1 MPSTAK
7 TFFSLMVE
15 PTVAEFIQF
24 PFDIRRGL
32 LAAMVLNHM
41 VDHIALEGCT
51 STDRLHMNILLKTTR
66 DSMLKNCPEFQF
78 VQDVADATKHSKLF
92 VSKKVGSAPR
102 GVSSSSQISSTPGL
116 FQAPF
121 GEGVF
126 AEAVVVFANMKDGSS
141 KPLLPAVQTVLAA
154 WKGELWR

>member
-7 TFFSLMVE
+7 TFFSMMVE
-15 PTVAEFIQF
+15 PTVAEFMQF

-32 LAAMVLNHM
+32 LAALILNHM
-41 VDHIALEGCT
+41 ADHVALDGCT
-51 STDRLHMNILLKTTR
+51 STDRSHMNDLLKTTR
-66 DSMLKNCPEFQF
+66 DTMLTNCPEFQF
-78 VQDVADATKHSKLF
+78 IQDVADATKHSKLST
-92 VSKKVGSAPR
+92 SKKVGSVPR
-102 GVSSSSQISSTPGL
+102 EVSSSSQISSTPGI

-126 AEAVVVFANMKDGSS
+126 AEAAIVFINLKDGSS

-154 WKGELWR
+154 WKSELGK